1 VGERLAPGSA
11 EEEDVERTSWG
22 VPLEGGT
29 VEMDEMLADVD
40 EGAFATL
47 RAVFGGELIR
57 PADDGYD
64 AARRVWNG
72 NIDRRPALIAR
83 CRGVADVQRSL
94 AFAVEEGL
102 VVSVRGGGHSAPGYG
117 TNDGGLVID
126 LSPMKGIRVDPTAR
140 TATAQ
145 GGVLWR
151 ELDRETQAFGL
162 ATTGGTVSNTG
173 IAGLTLG
180 GGLGWLMGKHGL
192 TIDNLR
198 SADVITADGTFRTV
212 DTHAEPD
219 LFWALRG
226 GGGNFGV
233 VVSFDYDLHPVD
245 TVLGGMVVYGLD
257 QARDVLRFYRELC
270 PTLPDEAEAYLGV
283 LTDPNAG
290 MPVVAMV
297 LGYNGDLAEG
307 ERVLAPVRTFGNP
320 LVDLVGPVP
329 YGVRQVML
337 DEPNA
342 VHGLNRY
349 WRSAFVDA
357 ISDDL
362 IAAIVDQASRFSSP
376 LSALLFFYLH
386 GAATR
391 VPVDATAFSARRPIW
406 DFDAIGQWAELTES
420 DVHTSWVRTAWD
432 EFAPHLGDGAGY
444 INHLS
449 GDERPEQVRASYGS
463 NLARLRQLKTTYD
476 PENTFRMNPNISPG

>member
-1 VGERLAPGSA
+1 M
-11 EEEDVERTSWG
+11 
-22 VPLEGGT
+22 
-29 VEMDEMLADVD
+29 VEMHEAPVDVALVD
-40 EGAFATL
+40 EDAFGAL
-47 RAVFGGELIR
+47 RALFGGELLR

-64 AARRVWNG
+64 VARRVWNG
-72 NIDRRPALIAR
+72 NIDRRPAIIAR
-83 CRGVADVQRSL
+83 CRGVGDIQRAL
-94 AFAVEEGL
+94 AFAVEHGL

-117 TNDGGLVID
+117 TNDGGMVID
-126 LSPMKGIRVDPTAR
+126 LGPMKGIRVDPESRVAV
-140 TATAQ
+140 AQ

-198 SADVITADGTFRTV
+198 AADVITADGTFRSV
-212 DTHAEPD
+212 DAKRDPD

-233 VVSFDYDLHPVD
+233 VVSFEYDLHPVD
-245 TVLGGMVVYGLD
+245 TVLGGMVVHGLD
-257 QARDVLRFYRELC
+257 EAGDVLRFYREFC
-270 PTLPDEAEAYLGV
+270 ATLPDEAEAYLGV

-290 MPVVAMV
+290 LPVVALV
-297 LGYNGDLAEG
+297 LGYNGDLVEG
-307 ERVLAPVRTFGNP
+307 ERVLAPAREFGSP

-329 YGVRQVML
+329 YGARQVLL

-342 VHGLNRY
+342 IHGLHRY
-349 WRSAFVDA
+349 WRSAFVDV

-362 IAAIVDQASRFSSP
+362 IDVVVDQASRFSSP
-376 LSALLFFYLH
+376 LSALLFFYVH

-391 VPVDATAFSARRPIW
+391 IPGDATAFSARRRMW
-406 DFDAIGQWAELTES
+406 DFDAIGQWSELTES
-420 DVHTSWVRTAWD
+420 DGHTAWVRTAWD
-432 EFAPHLGDGAGY
+432 AFAPHLGDGSGY

-463 NLARLRQLKTTYD
+463 NLARLRRLKAAYD
-476 PENTFRMNPNISPG
+476 PDNTFRMNPNIGPD

>member
-1 VGERLAPGSA
+1 VNC
-11 EEEDVERTSWG
+11 
-22 VPLEGGT
+22 
-29 VEMDEMLADVD
+29 
-40 EGAFATL
+40 
-47 RAVFGGELIR
+47 GELLR
-57 PADDGYD
+57 PLDEGYD

-83 CRGVADVQRSL
+83 CRGVADVQRAL
-94 AFAVEEGL
+94 AFAVDHGL

-117 TNDGGLVID
+117 TNDGGMVID
-126 LSPMKGIRVDPTAR
+126 LCPMKGIRVDPVTR
-140 TATAQ
+140 VATAQ

-198 SADVITADGTFRTV
+198 AADVVTADGTFRTV
-212 DTHAEPD
+212 DREREPD

-233 VVSFDYDLHPVD
+233 VVSFEYDLHPVD
-245 TVLGGMVVYGLD
+245 TVLGGMVVHGLD
-257 QARDVLRFYRELC
+257 RAGDVLRFYREFC
-270 PTLPDEAEAYLGV
+270 ATLPDEAEAYLGV
-283 LTDPNAG
+283 LTDPNARL
-290 MPVVAMV
+290 PVVALL
-297 LGYNGDLAEG
+297 LGYNGDPAEG
-307 ERVLAPVRTFGNP
+307 ERVLAPAREFGSP
-320 LVDLVGPVP
+320 IVDLIGPMT
-329 YGVRQVML
+329 YGARQVML

-342 VHGLNRY
+342 INGLHRY

-362 IAAIVDQASRFSSP
+362 IGAVVDQASRFSSP

-386 GAATR
+386 GAAAR
-391 VPVDATAFSARRPIW
+391 VPADSTAFSARRPMW
-406 DFDAIGQWAELTES
+406 DFDAIGQWSELTES
-420 DVHTSWVRTAWD
+420 EGHTSWVRTAWD
-432 EFAPHLGDGAGY
+432 AFAPHLGDGSGH

-449 GDERPEQVRASYGS
+449 GEERPEQIRASFGS
-463 NLARLRQLKTTYD
+463 NLARLRRLKAIYD
-476 PENTFRMNPNISPG
+476 PANTFRMNPNISPD